1 MSDPALVNLHLLIF
15 LVCTKRIHGVRYKCM
30 HTDCPD
36 FDLCSVCESHPIAL
50 HPDNHPLLKLK
61 TPESVIPQVSHYKH
75 SAPVVAASRSRES
88 MSTENTPR
96 SPDQLASESFIWGF
110 RHGPSELENQGLWVD
125 RCLSL
130 AWTKYRPRL
139 VALFLYRVHVLSL
152 SRLDPP
158 GRSELVIL

>member
-1 MSDPALVNLHLLIF
+1 MVSATSVCTPIAQTLTSAACAKATQLLYIPTITHCWSWRRLRVLFPKSVIISILLPLSPPAEVVNLCPLRTPLVPLISLPVNHLFGDSGMDHL
-15 LVCTKRIHGVRYKCM
+15 
-30 HTDCPD
+30 
-36 FDLCSVCESHPIAL
+36 SW
-50 HPDNHPLLKLK
+50 K
-61 TPESVIPQVSHYKH
+61 TLTNK
-75 SAPVVAASRSRES
+75 
-88 MSTENTPR
+88 
-96 SPDQLASESFIWGF
+96 
-110 RHGPSELENQGLWVD
+110 GLWVD